1 MPTDAPRFLRCYLW
15 VVGVGLLA
23 QGTLTLLSIA
33 IWGDAGAHRTHGVLN
48 HDARHGLLH
57 VLWGLALLVPVSLKS
72 RAPLLVGD
80 ALVIGVFYI
89 ALGLLGIVTHDPFGL
104 LLGPGENGFHL
115 IVGSSALAV
124 GLLALRAGSRS
135 AGADL
140 SPGLSNG

>member
-1 MPTDAPRFLRCYLW
+1 MPTDAPRFLRSYLW
-15 VVGVGLLA
+15 VVGVGLLV
-23 QGTLTLLSIA
+23 QGALTLVSIA

-57 VLWGLALLVPVSLKS
+57 VLWGLALLVTVNLKS
-72 RAPLLVGD
+72 RARFLIGD

-89 ALGLLGIVTHDPFGL
+89 GLGVLGIVTHNPFGL

-124 GLLALRAGSRS
+124 GLLALRAGSRTVH
-135 AGADL
+135 ADL
-140 SPGLSNG
+140 SPGLSDG